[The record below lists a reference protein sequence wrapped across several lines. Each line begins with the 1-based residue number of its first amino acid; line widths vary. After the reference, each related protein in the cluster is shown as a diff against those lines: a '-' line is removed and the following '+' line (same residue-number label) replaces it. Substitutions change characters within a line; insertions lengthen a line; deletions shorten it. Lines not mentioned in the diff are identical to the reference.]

1 MSLLALCVFVSVV
14 GESFR
19 EDEGRGFGEDFS
31 FTCRDDR
38 SGSTES
44 FRSGPSRLSGRRCG
58 RRRYPCVQCHGRRSS
73 WLRGTVGPKREKSV
87 ELKEF

>member
-44 FRSGPSRLSGRRCG
+44 FRYEGVVPAGFQEGDVAGEGIHAFS
-58 RRRYPCVQCHGRRSS
+58 VM
-73 WLRGTVGPKREKSV
+73 VGG
-87 ELKEF
+87 LLG

>member
-1 MSLLALCVFVSVV
+1 MDLLALCVFVSVV

-31 FTCRDDR
+31 FTCRDNR

-44 FRSGPSRLSGRRCG
+44 FRYEGVVTAGFQEGDVAGGGSHAFCEVGGLLS
-58 RRRYPCVQCHGRRSS
+58 
-73 WLRGTVGPKREKSV
+73 
-87 ELKEF
+87 